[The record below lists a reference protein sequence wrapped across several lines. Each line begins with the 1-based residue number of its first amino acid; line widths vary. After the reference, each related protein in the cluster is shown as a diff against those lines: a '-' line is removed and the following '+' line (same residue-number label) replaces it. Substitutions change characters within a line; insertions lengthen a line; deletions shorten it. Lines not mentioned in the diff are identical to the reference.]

1 MSRYAVFAVLALCLV
16 SVQGQTLL
24 DLLQDAALTPY
35 LGQLSTSVC
44 LSTDASLLASVD
56 IGGPCPTIVQGIEN
70 LSNGGTAPA
79 QSCTAECK
87 ATINKFSP
95 ACVASL
101 RSILTTTVAGS
112 GVGPMTTEFFND
124 CDQ

>member
-1 MSRYAVFAVLALCLV
+1 MCV
-16 SVQGQTLL
+16 SAHSPPLL
-24 DLLQDAALTPY
+24 RRFL
-35 LGQLSTSVC
+35 QLSTSVC

-87 ATINKFSP
+87 ATINKVCARLWRCFCDHHVQT
-95 ACVASL
+95 CV
-101 RSILTTTVAGS
+101 
-112 GVGPMTTEFFND
+112 
-124 CDQ
+124 